1 MRQLTLTN
9 DQFDF
14 KGGNLMRQL
23 RLTNDQF
30 ESLFAYLE
38 EVVEYLE
45 GEMTTTE
52 DENGN
57 EIIEDINEYEI
68 YQIFQQLKHIRGQS

>member
-14 KGGNLMRQL
+14 KEGNPTRQL
-23 RLTNDQF
+23 TLTNDQF
-30 ESLFAYLE
+30 ESLFAYLQE
-38 EVVEYLE
+38 TVEYLE

-57 EIIEDINEYEI
+57 EILEDITQYEAH
-68 YQIFQQLKHIRGQS
+68 QIFQQLKNIRGKS

>member
-14 KGGNLMRQL
+14 KAGNPMRT
-23 RLTNDQF
+23 LTLTDDQF

-45 GEMTTTE
+45 GEMDTTV
-52 DENGN
+52 DDNGN
-57 EIIEDINEYEI
+57 EVLEDITQYEA
-68 YQIFQQLKHIRGQS
+68 YQIFQQLKHIRGKS